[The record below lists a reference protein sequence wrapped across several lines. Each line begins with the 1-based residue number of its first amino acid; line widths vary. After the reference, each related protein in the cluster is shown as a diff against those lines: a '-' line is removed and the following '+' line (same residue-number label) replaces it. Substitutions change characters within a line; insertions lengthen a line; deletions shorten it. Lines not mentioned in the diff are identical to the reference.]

1 MSEFKPSPAHLK
13 RLFEHTHQ
21 ALRLYYNKQ
30 KWPAIYPTLSQL
42 AERFVQSYRHQPN
55 ALHAHLQFYASDHG
69 YATNLTV
76 NQCILVCAFCSANG
90 YDANFTEELVIAA
103 LSDHLCCSNETN
115 KAARGDVLSTQE
127 AKLVKLRHQF
137 AITMLESAN
146 VPQGQLQRILSRLDK
161 YTTAITG
168 NKSIPLYDNTS
179 ILVTLAKRIAKAITP
194 RPKVKTFTIVQA
206 LKSLYLGTHNEFA
219 QISLLALA
227 RQITDYPGGSLV
239 NYKGQQALVLSA
251 THDGLLLVLLDNNN
265 AVGMIKTSKRF
276 TPRYRPITTSDRKL
290 LYSIWFNDQI
300 PQPVE
305 IHSHQ
310 DAIWQAITKLGQ
322 HQFLEFKA
330 IEKAI
335 KPFYQITYA
344 LQQAAR
350 QYNRQG
356 QKASTVRHCLTMVGL
371 DTAGLLCQ
379 RVLLETLISEL
390 RHPFANDVWHKYNHL
405 NKIIMTLLS
414 HEHSEQFEHLLSPF
428 TAAIYFMLSNHSC
441 AIRKLVKGNTE
452 ELNEKSVSIAH
463 LFGFVRLNDAQ
474 FTEFSNKYFAH
485 SPSHQAF
492 LETEKADKDTLSDEA
507 RHLVAIKLLANHT
520 LGESQELSAWQSQ
533 LLEDVIKE
541 FQWNSLRE
549 FCDAFITHG
558 PSCNID

>member
-42 AERFVQSYRHQPN
+42 AERFVQSYHHLPN

-90 YDANFTEELVIAA
+90 YDEDFTEELVIAA

-115 KAARGDVLSTQE
+115 KAARGEALSAQE
-127 AKLVKLRHQF
+127 TKLVKLRHQF
-137 AITMLESAN
+137 AITMLDTAN

-161 YTTAITG
+161 YTSAITG

-194 RPKVKTFTIVQA
+194 RPKIKTFTIVQA
-206 LKSLYLGTHNEFA
+206 LKSLYLGTYNEFA
-219 QISLLALA
+219 QLSLSALA
-227 RQITDYPGGSLV
+227 RQITIYPGGSLV
-239 NYKGQQALVLSA
+239 NYKGQQALVLCA
-251 THDGLLLVLLDNNN
+251 THDGFLLVLLDNNN

-276 TPRYRPITTSDRKL
+276 IPHYRPISTSDRKL
-290 LYSIWFNDQI
+290 LFSIWFNEQI
-300 PQPVE
+300 PKP
-305 IHSHQ
+305 IRTHQ
-310 DAIWQAITKLGQ
+310 NHDAIWQAISNLGQ
-322 HQFLEFKA
+322 QQFLEFKA
-330 IEKAI
+330 IEKTI
-335 KPFYQITYA
+335 KPFSQITYA

-379 RVLLETLISEL
+379 RVLLETLISQL
-390 RHPFANDVWHKYNHL
+390 RHPFAGDIWHKYNYL
-405 NKIIMTLLS
+405 NKLIMTLLS
-414 HEHSEQFEHLLSPF
+414 NEHSEQFEHFLSPF
-428 TAAIYFMLSNHSC
+428 TAAIYFILAKHSC
-441 AIRKLVKGNTE
+441 AIRRLVKGSTE
-452 ELNEKSVSIAH
+452 ELNDKSISIAH
-463 LFGFVRLNDAQ
+463 LFGFDRLDEIHFSE
-474 FTEFSNKYFAH
+474 FTNRYFAN

-492 LETEKADKDTLSDEA
+492 LETEKAEKSTLSNTA
-507 RHLVAIKLLANHT
+507 RTLVVIKLLATYT
-520 LGESQELSAWQSQ
+520 LGETQALSAWQTQ
-533 LLEDVIKE
+533 LLNDVLKE
-541 FQWNSLRE
+541 FQWLSLE
-549 FCDAFITHG
+549 QFCDAFIAHG
-558 PSCNID
+558 PSCSID